1 MGWFYFALISAILSA
16 ASTIAEK
23 KVLFKMDAMDFVFW
37 ASVFNVLF
45 SIPFFFGIDYG
56 ALQPF
61 NVAILFGKSV
71 LGALSFIC
79 IMYALKNLEI
89 SGALPLMVFTPALV
103 AIFGFI
109 FIGDALTWFQIG
121 GIALLVVG
129 TYLLEVK
136 PNQKLHEPF
145 LVIRS
150 SKYYYYIGFAIL
162 LFTLTSVLDKLL
174 LGKYKVA
181 PMAFMAFQ
189 QVFYLLVISVIY
201 AGSIIKTRKFEI
213 IKTPSIW
220 FWIAVIAILTTGY
233 RYSQILAV
241 KKGPVAAVLAV
252 KRTSVFMAAVFGG
265 KLFKESSLLQKT
277 IATAIMVAGAI
288 LIMED

>member
-1 MGWFYFALISAILSA
+1 MSWFYFALLSAVLSA
-16 ASTIAEK
+16 ASTISEK
-23 KVLFKMDAMDFVFW
+23 KVLLKTDAMDFVFW

-56 ALQPF
+56 ALQTF
-61 NVAILFGKSV
+61 NLVILFGKSV

-103 AIFGFI
+103 AIFGFL
-109 FIGDALTWFQIG
+109 FIGDSLTGLQIA
-121 GIALLVVG
+121 GICLLIVG
-129 TYLLEVK
+129 TYLLEIR
-136 PNQKLHEPF
+136 PNQKIFGPF
-145 LVIRS
+145 TILKS
-150 SKYYYYIGFAIL
+150 SKYYYYIGAAIL
-162 LFTLTSVLDKLL
+162 LFTLTSILDKLL
-174 LGKYKVA
+174 LGKYKLPPV
-181 PMAFMAFQ
+181 AFMAFQ
-189 QVFYLLVISVIY
+189 QLFYLVTIAVIY
-201 AGSIIKTRKFEI
+201 AIYKFKTGKVRLIKES
-213 IKTPSIW
+213 SIW
-220 FWIAVIAILTTGY
+220 LWIAIVAILTIGY
-233 RYSQILAV
+233 RYSQIMAV

-252 KRTSVFMAAVFGG
+252 KRTSVFMAAIFGG